1 MTLHRGCLK
10 LISLKR
16 SWPCRLATLLCLLA
30 GSIAVSAQTVSVE
43 IYDGRLRQIQ
53 ETLGELAQR
62 GEEAEE
68 VRIGLAQLRA
78 TIPAMEEIASEGVR
92 LRVDNQWLIR
102 EIDTI
107 LQLDPG
113 AGERQSRLSELEF
126 RLGRLR
132 RLMLSSTAVPPVPDY
147 RPDYRP
153 EYRLDYRPDYRA
165 EREALQS
172 IISGP
177 DYRPEE
183 VRESSLRRWLTR
195 LKDSLVSLFRQL
207 LPGSL
212 QREPHEV
219 ADQLSTFQKIVL
231 LIAIPLAI
239 YLLYRILAGYRI
251 RRHPRPLTASQ
262 EILGEMIT
270 PDLTPRD
277 LLARA
282 SQLAQTGQHRQAIRL
297 SFIASILELARHE
310 ILEVH
315 PTRTNRD
322 YLKALPSRSEIIP
335 VFTILT
341 SLFEDF
347 WYGERPANA
356 EDYDHFETLV
366 GNLVDLLERDTTG
379 EKSPSRLNAT
389 A

>member
-1 MTLHRGCLK
+1 MTLRARPK
-10 LISLKR
+10 LISLRR
-16 SWPCRLATLLCLLA
+16 SWPCRLATLLCLLT

-53 ETLGELAQR
+53 KTLGELAQR
-62 GEEAEE
+62 EEEAGE
-68 VRIGLAQLRA
+68 VRTGLAQLRD
-78 TIPAMEEIASEGVR
+78 TIPATEEIASEGVR

-102 EIDTI
+102 EIDT
-107 LQLDPG
+107 LLRLDPG
-113 AGERQSRLSELEF
+113 TAESRSRLSELEY

-132 RLMLSSTAVPPVPDY
+132 RLLLSSTSAPPVPNY
-147 RPDYRP
+147 Q
-153 EYRLDYRPDYRA
+153 A

-183 VRESSLRRWLTR
+183 VRESSLRRWLAR

-212 QREPHEV
+212 RREPDEV
-219 ADQLSTFQKIVL
+219 ADQLSTFQKVVL

-239 YLLYRILAGYRI
+239 YLLYRILAGYRF

-282 SQLAQTGQHRQAIRL
+282 SQLAQNGQHRQAIRL

-310 ILEVH
+310 ILVVH

-356 EDYDHFETLV
+356 EDYDHFEKLV
-366 GNLVDLLERDTTG
+366 GNLVDLLERDAVG
-379 EKSPSRLNAT
+379 EMSQSRLNAT

>member
-78 TIPAMEEIASEGVR
+78 TIPPMEEIASEGVR

-132 RLMLSSTAVPPVPDY
+132 RLMLSSTSVPPVP
-147 RPDYRP
+147 
-153 EYRLDYRPDYRA
+153 EYRPDYRA

-379 EKSPSRLNAT
+379 KKSPSRLNAT

>member
-132 RLMLSSTAVPPVPDY
+132 RLMLSSTSVPPVP
-147 RPDYRP
+147 
-153 EYRLDYRPDYRA
+153 DYRPDYRA

-172 IISGP
+172 IVSGP